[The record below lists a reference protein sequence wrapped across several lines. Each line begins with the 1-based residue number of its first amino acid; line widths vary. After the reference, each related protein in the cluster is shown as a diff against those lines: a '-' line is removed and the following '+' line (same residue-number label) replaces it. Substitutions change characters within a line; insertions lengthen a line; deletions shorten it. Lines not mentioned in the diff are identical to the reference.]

1 MKETIEYYGG
11 ALLSLLAAS
20 STLYVIM
27 KFLSIGGL
35 IHTFVTNY
43 MYSICGQEGSMKQV
57 ITNFGY
63 FLLDGTALVMLLV
76 LLFYGMT
83 AS

>member
-20 STLYVIM
+20 LALFVIM
-27 KFLSIGGL
+27 KFLSSGGL

-43 MYSICGQEGSMKQV
+43 MYSICG
-57 ITNFGY
+57 
-63 FLLDGTALVMLLV
+63 
-76 LLFYGMT
+76 
-83 AS
+83 

>member
-27 KFLSIGGL
+27 KFLCIGGL

-43 MYSICGQEGSMKQV
+43 MYSICG
-57 ITNFGY
+57 
-63 FLLDGTALVMLLV
+63 
-76 LLFYGMT
+76 
-83 AS
+83 